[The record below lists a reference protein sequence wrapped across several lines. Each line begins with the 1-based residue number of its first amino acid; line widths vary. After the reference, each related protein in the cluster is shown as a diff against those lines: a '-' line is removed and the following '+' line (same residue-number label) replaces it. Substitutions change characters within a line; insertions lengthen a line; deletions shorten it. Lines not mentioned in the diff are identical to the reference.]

1 MCPPAVIAVGLAVA
15 STAAG
20 IAGAIGSAK
29 AASKTAQVNA
39 QSIDNQ
45 AAYREEKAK
54 FDASQ
59 ALTRY
64 QRVRGAQ
71 IATAASTGLDIA
83 SFSDV
88 MADSAME
95 SALELKAIKY
105 QGTLEAN
112 NLRFQA
118 SGQRAEA
125 ANAKGAGTWGAINA
139 GLSGAAKIYGAMPT
153 NSVSTDSPWTTSV
166 SYGNGNGA

>member
-1 MCPPAVIAVGLAVA
+1 MIGAAVA
-15 STAAG
+15 SA
-20 IAGAIGSAK
+20 AIGVVGTLGNAK
-29 AASKTAQVNA
+29 SVSETAQVNA
-39 QSIDNQ
+39 HALDTQ

-54 FDASQ
+54 YDSAQ

-71 IATAASTGLDIA
+71 IASAASTGLDIA

-95 SALELKAIKY
+95 SALEIKAIKY
-105 QGTLEAN
+105 QGHLEAQ

-118 SGQRAEA
+118 SGKRTEAENALA
-125 ANAKGAGTWGAINA
+125 AGYLNA
-139 GLSGAAKIYGAMPT
+139 GSAVIGAAGKMAGSLPT
-153 NSVSTDSPWTTSV
+153 NSVSTDSPWTTTV
-166 SYGNGNGA
+166 RYGA

>member
-1 MCPPAVIAVGLAVA
+1 MCPPAAVAMALVTVA
-15 STAAG
+15 STAVSVVG
-20 IAGAIGSAK
+20 TLGSAK
-29 AASKTAQVNA
+29 AASQTANINA
-39 QSIDNQ
+39 QALETQ

-54 FDASQ
+54 YDSEQ

-71 IATAASTGLDIA
+71 VATAATTGLDIA

-95 SALELKAIKY
+95 SALEVKAIKY

-118 SGQRAEA
+118 SGERAEA
-125 ANAKGAGTWGAINA
+125 TNAKSSGTWNAI
-139 GLSGAAKIYGAMPT
+139 GQGVSGAAKLLGQMPT
-153 NSVSTDSPWTTSV
+153 NSVSTSSPWQTTV
-166 SYGNGNGA
+166 KYGA